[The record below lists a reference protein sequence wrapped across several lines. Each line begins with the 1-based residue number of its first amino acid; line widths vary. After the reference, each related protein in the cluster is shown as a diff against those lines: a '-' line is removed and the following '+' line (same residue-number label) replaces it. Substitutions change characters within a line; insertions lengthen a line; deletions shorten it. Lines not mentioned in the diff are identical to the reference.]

1 VNALRSFWAWL
12 RPATPDPADGFDD
25 VPRPGSDEQWADM
38 PRDLDRF
45 NEPELS
51 EQDRR
56 EIAAETLD
64 DRRRDAAGE
73 G

>member
-1 VNALRSFWAWL
+1 
-12 RPATPDPADGFDD
+12 
-25 VPRPGSDEQWADM
+25 M

-56 EIAAETLD
+56 EIAEETLY
-64 DRRRDAAGE
+64 DRTRDAGGLE
-73 G
+73 

>member
-1 VNALRSFWAWL
+1 VDRLRSLGNAV
-12 RPATPDPADGFDD
+12 
-25 VPRPGSDEQWADM
+25 VPQVAEHIGRLVMASTQ
-38 PRDLDRF
+38 
-45 NEPELS
+45 PELS

-73 G
+73 E